1 VIPLTDSGSGE
12 AAGGLPVRRR
22 RLLALLALLAVLVL
36 IPVLTYAVSSLTQAR
51 PTATVSIRI
60 LRGTTDPFVF
70 PTAPGADVV
79 NAEAALARSTEVLAG
94 ACRVFPQPP
103 PDAIHLK
110 ACAAALGRRTF
121 VSTEPAS
128 GSLEVRVRA
137 SSRQIA
143 VTDANAMTRS
153 LLATSAGYAAGQ
165 LSQATSRFRTA
176 VGARARNTAAS
187 ALVSLTRGLAL
198 QTAIR
203 SATTAN
209 GSPLILTLVAAALAL
224 LISIALTR
232 PRLPVAGTRGQQEN
246 EPGESEGQA
255 ALPIEAATR

>member
-1 VIPLTDSGSGE
+1 MIPVTDSASGE
-12 AAGGLPVRRR
+12 VAGGLPVRRR
-22 RLLALLALLAVLVL
+22 RLLALVALVAALVL
-36 IPVLTYAVSSLTQAR
+36 IPVLTYAVSSLTEGR

-60 LRGTTDPFVF
+60 LTGTTDPFVF

-79 NAEAALARSTEVLAG
+79 NAEAALARSTEVLSG

-103 PDAIHLK
+103 PDPIHLK

-137 SSRQIA
+137 STRQIA

-153 LLATSAGYAAGQ
+153 ILATSAAYAAGQ
-165 LSQATSRFRTA
+165 LSLATRRFRAA
-176 VGARARNTAAS
+176 VGARSRNTAAS
-187 ALVSLTRGLAL
+187 ALVNLTKGLGL

-209 GSPLILTLVAAALAL
+209 GSPLILTLVAVGLAL

-232 PRLPVAGTRGQQEN
+232 PRPRVAGARRQR
-246 EPGESEGQA
+246 ESEPDESERQA